1 MSIQDTLSL
10 IRPGIQKRAANALA
24 RGAGV
29 RQTFNSQLAK
39 FFDLLDEALVS
50 GDASWLDSLLR
61 DWVTARTQTDRAIGE
76 RNVTNLLNQ
85 VILLTFEAAREDL
98 SESDA
103 LELIGVLTPIFMHCV
118 ERVTTYEHQG
128 QIEYLSEEVR
138 GLQGKLERIERTKS
152 NFISVAAHEFK
163 TPLTL
168 IEGYTAMVDEL
179 LPANMQ
185 QIRQLVQG
193 VRNGIRRLRAIVDDM
208 IDVSL
213 IDNGLLDLN
222 LQPVWMNRIL
232 NLLKAEFNPILT
244 DRRQTLQLEPFGGS
258 EELIFADPARVY
270 QAVHNVL
277 ANAIKYTPDGGLITV
292 NGRVLP
298 GFVEVTVTDTGIG
311 IAPENMD
318 AIFEKFGQLGSVSL
332 HSSGKTKFKGGGP
345 GLGLAISKGI
355 IEAHNGSLWVE
366 SPGYDERAC
375 PGSTFHILLPLR
387 SRPRDPQLAKMFDG
401 NQYAVQPP
409 IEMNQE

>member
-29 RQTFNSQLAK
+29 RQTFNNQLAK
-39 FFDLLDEALVS
+39 FFDLLEEALVS
-50 GDASWLDSLLR
+50 GDASWLDSLLH
-61 DWVTARTQTDRAIGE
+61 DWVTARTQTDRIVGE
-76 RNVTNLLNQ
+76 RNVTELLNQ
-85 VILLTFEAAREDL
+85 VISLTFEAAHENLTDA
-98 SESDA
+98 DA

-118 ERVTTYEHQG
+118 ERVTTYEHEG
-128 QIEYLSEEVR
+128 QIEYLSDEVR
-138 GLQGKLERIERTKS
+138 GLQNKLERLDRSKS

-168 IEGYTAMVDEL
+168 IEGYTAMIEEL
-179 LPANMQ
+179 LPADMQ
-185 QIRQLVQG
+185 QIQTLVRG

-208 IDVSL
+208 IDVSV

-232 NLLKAEFNPILT
+232 TLLKAEFNLSLAE
-244 DRRQTLQLEPFGGS
+244 RKQTLQIEPFGGS
-258 EELIFADPARVY
+258 DDLIFADPGRIY
-270 QAVHNVL
+270 QAIHNIL
-277 ANAIKYTPDGGLITV
+277 ANAIKYTPDGGTITV
-292 NGRVLP
+292 DGRPLP
-298 GFVEVTVTDTGIG
+298 GFVEITITDTGIG

-318 AIFEKFGQLGSVSL
+318 AIFEKFGQVGNVSL

-366 SPGYDERAC
+366 SPGYDENAC
-375 PGSTFHILLPLR
+375 PGSIFHVLLPLR
-387 SRPRDPQLAKMFDG
+387 SRPKDPQLAKMFDG
-401 NQYAVQPP
+401 HEYFARPP
-409 IEMNQE
+409 MAMNHK